1 MNNTKIIYDNI
12 IYSLQNVGGISNYWT
27 ELVKRISKKKST
39 TFYEWKNYNIH
50 RKKINLRTIKESQIT
65 PKILRYFSFQKIL
78 PTKSIFHSSYL
89 RTTFQKD
96 IVNIT
101 TIHDFTYE
109 HFEKGISQIVHSWQK
124 KLAIENSDGIICV
137 SDNTKKDLFKF
148 FPNIKKEK
156 VATIYNGVGKI
167 FFPIK
172 DWKNKIKDNKLKK
185 IYDKKIILFVG
196 NRKKLYKNF
205 FVTVDTVSSLNNFI
219 LVSVGGDKITQI
231 EQNYINQKIPGRFHH
246 FSKVRPHK
254 LNKIYNI
261 SFCLLYPSLYEG
273 FGLPI
278 VEAMKAGC
286 PVISTKKSSIKEIAD
301 GAAIL
306 VDKPNKESF
315 VNAIKSVSNKRL
327 RRKLINCGLSR
338 AKKFDWEKCSVETF
352 KFYKKIYK
360 MKFHKLKD

>member
-1 MNNTKIIYDNI
+1 MNNTKIVYDNI

-27 ELVKRISKKKST
+27 ELAKRISKKKST
-39 TFYEWKNYNIH
+39 AFYEWTNYNIH

-78 PTKSIFHSSYL
+78 PKKSIFHSSYL

-96 IVNIT
+96 VVNIT

-109 HFEKGISQIVHSWQK
+109 YFEKGIAQIIHSWQK

-137 SDNTKKDLFKF
+137 SNNTKKDLFKF

-156 VATIYNGVGKI
+156 VTTIYNGVGNT
-167 FFPIK
+167 FFPIQ
-172 DWKNKIKDNKLKK
+172 DWKNKIKDSKLKK

-196 NRKKLYKNF
+196 NRKKHYKNF
-205 FVTVDTVSSLNNFI
+205 FVTIDTVSSLNNFI
-219 LVSVGGDKITQI
+219 LVSVGGDKITRN
-231 EQNYINQKIPGRFHH
+231 EQKYINQKIPGRFHH
-246 FSKVRPHK
+246 FSQISPHK

-286 PVISTKKSSIKEIAD
+286 PVISTKKSSIKEIAKN
-301 GAAIL
+301 AAIL
-306 VDKPNKESF
+306 VDKPKKEGFIS
-315 VNAIKSVSNKRL
+315 AIRLISNKRL
-327 RRKLINCGLSR
+327 RRKLINSGLLR
-338 AKKFDWEKCSVETF
+338 AKKFDWGKCSSETLM
-352 KFYKKIYK
+352 FYKKIYK
-360 MKFHKLKD
+360 MKFNKSKD

>member
-1 MNNTKIIYDNI
+1 MNNIKIVYDNI

-27 ELVKRISKKKST
+27 ELAKRISKKKSA
-39 TFYEWKNYNIH
+39 TFYEWKNSNIH
-50 RKKINLRTIKESQIT
+50 RKKINLRTLEEAQIT

-89 RTTFQKD
+89 RITSQKD
-96 IVNIT
+96 VVNIT

-109 HFEKGISQIVHSWQK
+109 YFEKGIARIVHSWQK

-156 VATIYNGVGKI
+156 VITIYNGVGKA

-172 DWKNKIKDNKLKK
+172 NLKKKIKDNKLKK
-185 IYDKKIILFVG
+185 ISDKKIILFVG
-196 NRKKLYKNF
+196 SRKKPYKNF
-205 FVTVDTVSSLNNFI
+205 FLTVDTVSSLDNFI

-231 EQNYINQKIPGRFHH
+231 EQKYINQKIAGRFHH
-246 FSKVRPHK
+246 FSKISPHK

-286 PVISTKKSSIKEIAD
+286 PVIGTKKSSIKEIAE
-301 GAAIL
+301 GATIL
-306 VDKPNKESF
+306 VDKPKKENFIS
-315 VNAIKSVSNKRL
+315 AIKSVSNKRL
-327 RRKLINCGLSR
+327 RRKLINCGLLR

-360 MKFHKLKD
+360 IKFNKIKN

>member
-1 MNNTKIIYDNI
+1 MNNTKIVYDNI

-27 ELVKRISKKKST
+27 ELAKRISKKKST
-39 TFYEWKNYNIH
+39 AFYEWTNYNIH

-78 PTKSIFHSSYL
+78 PKKSIFHSSYL

-96 IVNIT
+96 VVNIT

-109 HFEKGISQIVHSWQK
+109 YFEKGIAQIIHSWQK

-137 SDNTKKDLFKF
+137 SNNTKKDLFKF

-156 VATIYNGVGKI
+156 VTTIYNGVGNT
-167 FFPIK
+167 FFPIQ
-172 DWKNKIKDNKLKK
+172 DWKNKIKDSKLKK

-196 NRKKLYKNF
+196 NRKKHYKNF
-205 FVTVDTVSSLNNFI
+205 FVTIDTVSSLNNFI
-219 LVSVGGDKITQI
+219 LVSVGGDKITRN
-231 EQNYINQKIPGRFHH
+231 EQKYINQKIPGRFHH
-246 FSKVRPHK
+246 FSQISPHK

-278 VEAMKAGC
+278 IEAMNSQC
-286 PVISTKKSSIKEIAD
+286 PVICSNIPVFKEVAGD
-301 GAAIL
+301 AAEFFDL
-306 VDKPNKESF
+306 KEPR
-315 VNAIKSVSNKRL
+315 NLLDAIQKVVYSESKRKELINSGNKR
-327 RRKLINCGLSR
+327 IGLFSWNKC
-338 AKKFDWEKCSVETF
+338 ADTTMSAYKKFV
-352 KFYKKIYK
+352 
-360 MKFHKLKD
+360 